1 MRLDLISLEFSISRG
16 LFQNQIHHGDK
27 CLMIQ
32 SGLRRA
38 VAASAAQ
45 AGDGDW
51 IINSIPLGI
60 GSQTRKATQ
69 THDRISFLKA

>member
-1 MRLDLISLEFSISRG
+1 
-16 LFQNQIHHGDK
+16 
-27 CLMIQ
+27 MIQ

-51 IINSIPLGI
+51 IINSIPTYRQEAFWEL
-60 GSQTRKATQ
+60 SHK
-69 THDRISFLKA
+69 HLKSL